1 MIESI
6 DMKHSSKMAWKKISR
21 LNCDPAVDRGQTKVT
36 PNRVASCL
44 IANGM
49 FKGGKSRPQPK
60 CTSYNLSHVCRPFE
74 PNELLESMKELKNG
88 KACGI
93 DGLFNEQITHFGPI
107 ARNWLLQFYC
117 NCLER
122 CRVPKQWRQAKVIAL
137 PKPKKDPSKP
147 ENYRPISLLSHGLKL
162 FERLIYNRIVK
173 LLDPAM
179 IPEQAGFR
187 PGKNSTGQIL
197 SMCQHIE
204 DGFENKLLTG
214 AVFVD
219 LTAAYD
225 TVNKKIMLQ
234 KLFKMTQDRH
244 LTSLIAELMS
254 NRRFFVQMGPRKSK
268 WKVAKNGLPQGG
280 VLAPLLFNVYT
291 NDQPLSTDTRSFIYA
306 DDRATLA
313 QGKNKREVEEKLM
326 KCLSELSDYYH
337 ANRLKANPGKTVSCM
352 FHLNNR
358 QAAHALE
365 LQWNSV
371 KIEHDAGPKY
381 LGVTLDRM
389 LSFKQHCENFAG
401 KIQSKNNLLS
411 KLANSRWGANPHVLR
426 TTALAMCYSVAEYA
440 CPVWLDSTHSKLI
453 DVALNETC
461 RKITACMKST
471 PINQLYNLSGIA
483 PPLIRRKCHLMTEKQ
498 KQETDPRH
506 PLYGALPLNRRL
518 KSRYSFLN
526 KEFALQLPPEKYKER
541 FWRLQ
546 NKNKFHPTNY
556 REALPSGGSL
566 KWCTWKTLNRL
577 RCLKGRSKDTLK
589 KWGIITDNKCAC
601 VEVQTME
608 HIVRSSGLTMDQL
621 SEATPEAVQL
631 AEKWQATL

>member
-1 MIESI
+1 
-6 DMKHSSKMAWKKISR
+6 
-21 LNCDPAVDRGQTKVT
+21 
-36 PNRVASCL
+36 
-44 IANGM
+44 
-49 FKGGKSRPQPK
+49 
-60 CTSYNLSHVCRPFE
+60 
-74 PNELLESMKELKNG
+74 
-88 KACGI
+88 
-93 DGLFNEQITHFGPI
+93 
-107 ARNWLLQFYC
+107 
-117 NCLER
+117 
-122 CRVPKQWRQAKVIAL
+122 
-137 PKPKKDPSKP
+137 
-147 ENYRPISLLSHGLKL
+147 
-162 FERLIYNRIVK
+162 
-173 LLDPAM
+173 
-179 IPEQAGFR
+179 
-187 PGKNSTGQIL
+187 
-197 SMCQHIE
+197 
-204 DGFENKLLTG
+204 
-214 AVFVD
+214 
-219 LTAAYD
+219 
-225 TVNKKIMLQ
+225 MLQ

-401 KIQSKNNLLS
+401 KIQSRNNLLS
-411 KLANSRWGANPHVLR
+411 KLANSRWGANPHVMR

-461 RKITACMKST
+461 RKITGCMKST
-471 PINQLYNLSGIA
+471 PINQLYNQPQRDSPALDSEEMPSDDRETETGDWPTTPTA
-483 PPLIRRKCHLMTEKQ
+483 RRASIE
-498 KQETDPRH
+498 P
-506 PLYGALPLNRRL
+506 
-518 KSRYSFLN
+518 
-526 KEFALQLPPEKYKER
+526 
-541 FWRLQ
+541 
-546 NKNKFHPTNY
+546 
-556 REALPSGGSL
+556 
-566 KWCTWKTLNRL
+566 KTQV
-577 RCLKGRSKDTLK
+577 K
-589 KWGIITDNKCAC
+589 I
-601 VEVQTME
+601 
-608 HIVRSSGLTMDQL
+608 QL
-621 SEATPEAVQL
+621 SEQRICSPIATWEIQRTFL
-631 AEKWQATL
+631 ASPKQK